1 MPVIESTDS
10 EEEMTECY
18 RQTAKDSNNIKT
30 KISKILQGSKSNQP
44 EPPINNQQDEWINEW
59 IGVRQIA
66 SKKQLCVYIQN

>member
-30 KISKILQGSKSNQP
+30 QISKILQGSKSNQP
-44 EPPINNQQDEWINEW
+44 EPPINNQQDE
-59 IGVRQIA
+59 
-66 SKKQLCVYIQN
+66 